1 MLQNCN
7 SCWSI
12 GLKNREGLEM
22 EICCCFYGMDQAV
35 SQPGYRSGTCKE
47 QRDRYE
53 VGHDGRSG
61 LMVKVHAFL
70 FAWPY
75 NILGHPFLV

>member
-1 MLQNCN
+1 LLVDWFKK
-7 SCWSI
+7 SRGS
-12 GLKNREGLEM
+12 GSGDLLL
-22 EICCCFYGMDQAV
+22 FLGMDQAV